1 MKQRADEAVK
11 KTLTAE
17 SAEIAEAKILRIL
30 CELCVLRGKACFS
43 VLTSVVSLISL
54 SPRLGG

>member
-1 MKQRADEAVK
+1 MKQRAGEAVK

-43 VLTSVVSLISL
+43 F
-54 SPRLGG
+54 